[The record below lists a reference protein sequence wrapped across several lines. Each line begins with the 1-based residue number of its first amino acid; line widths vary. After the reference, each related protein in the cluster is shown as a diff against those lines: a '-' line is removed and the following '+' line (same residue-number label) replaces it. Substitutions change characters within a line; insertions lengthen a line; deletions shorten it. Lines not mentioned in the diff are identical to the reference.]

1 MPKKIPSK
9 EDRIVNMTAEV
20 NIDTGEIIFRY
31 QSEVET
37 LALEMFGTAEN
48 IFFEEE
54 DPEEPNSSPLPVEI
68 PIGNNITIEYDNK
81 YFRGWVLHT
90 LNSDC
95 I

>member
-1 MPKKIPSK
+1 MPKKIPSEK
-9 EDRIVNMTAEV
+9 DRIVRMVAEV
-20 NIDTGEIIFRY
+20 NIDTGEIVFKN

-37 LALEMFGTAEN
+37 LALEVLDTAEN
-48 IFFEEE
+48 IFFEE
-54 DPEEPNSSPLPVEI
+54 DPDSPPRPAEI
-68 PIGNNITIEYDNK
+68 PIGNNVILEYDDK